1 MALKVEVVAA
11 FARKASVTTVELP
24 QGATVQDALR
34 KAGVRCDPRFL
45 GVFGEAVGPL
55 TRLADGDRVEVY
67 RPLRIDPKEARRR
80 RALGK
85 R

>member
-1 MALKVEVVAA
+1 MAA
-11 FARKASVTTVELP
+11 FARKASVATVELP
-24 QGATVQDALR
+24 EGATVQDALL
-34 KAGVRCDPRFL
+34 KAGVRFDPRFL
-45 GVFGEAVGPL
+45 GVFGEAVGPG

-80 RALGK
+80 RALAK